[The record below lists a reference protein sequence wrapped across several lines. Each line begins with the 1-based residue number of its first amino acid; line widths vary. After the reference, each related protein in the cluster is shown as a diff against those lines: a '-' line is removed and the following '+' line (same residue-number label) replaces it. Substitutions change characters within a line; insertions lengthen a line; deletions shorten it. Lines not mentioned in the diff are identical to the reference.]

1 VRRLSGLRPRIT
13 LLVTG
18 VVVIC
23 LIVAFGTVYRRTQ
36 AGLAEQTDRELRAE
50 LDDLRTAVAPDG
62 SAPQLARRARAY
74 IGSQPLGATT
84 RIFFVVLSGDKLISN
99 QPELLDPTAVEPDE
113 TPAVQRSEARAALA
127 LRRAP
132 TGLSDR
138 TATDLGAVRV
148 LVAQEPGA
156 GGSVRL
162 GVAEPTAPNDRAQE
176 SLVAAFLLAG
186 GLGLIAALAGGL
198 LVASRV
204 SAPLQRMAR
213 IAARVDGGDLSPRM
227 ELGGR
232 RDEVRALARS
242 FDQMLERLQEAFNRQ
257 TTFIADASHELR
269 TPLTVVRGQL
279 ELLAAE
285 RYPDPEEI
293 GRVEALVRTEVDRM
307 ARLVDDLLLLAA
319 AGEEGFLRPEPIDLD
334 EYLQAIVESLRA
346 TADRRLELDA
356 PPPLVIDADPDRLAQ
371 ALRNLLRNAIEHTR
385 PGGLIRLSLEEGH
398 DRVTML
404 VDDDGPG
411 IPAALRPAV
420 FDRLWRLDPARARD
434 RGGAGLGL
442 AIVRAI
448 AEAHGGGAWAGAS
461 PYGGARVAIEL
472 PTARSGS
479 WESS

>member
-1 VRRLSGLRPRIT
+1 MRRLSGLRPRIT

-62 SAPQLARRARAY
+62 SAPQLARRARAC

-84 RIFFVVLSGDKLISN
+84 RIFFVVLPGDTLISN

-113 TPAVQRSEARAALA
+113 TPAVQRSEARTALA

-156 GGSVRL
+156 GGPVRL

-242 FDQMLERLQEAFNRQ
+242 FDQMLERLQETFNRQ

-285 RYPDPEEI
+285 RHPDPEEI

-319 AGEEGFLRPEPIDLD
+319 AGEEGFLRNEPIDLD

-356 PPPLVIDADPDRLAQ
+356 
-371 ALRNLLRNAIEHTR
+371 
-385 PGGLIRLSLEEGH
+385 G
-398 DRVTML
+398 
-404 VDDDGPG
+404 
-411 IPAALRPAV
+411 
-420 FDRLWRLDPARARD
+420 
-434 RGGAGLGL
+434 
-442 AIVRAI
+442 
-448 AEAHGGGAWAGAS
+448 
-461 PYGGARVAIEL
+461 
-472 PTARSGS
+472 
-479 WESS
+479 